1 MNATSSLSET
11 NINRATLAQLS
22 ISAAELWQ
30 QLENCPEDTDLTNVY
45 SQLLD
50 IQNASEAKIDA
61 IAFVADQ
68 LKLDLEIWEER
79 VKRITQLYA
88 NIIQRRR
95 NQLNS
100 LKAYLLGLYKLGL
113 LPEQLIGTERR
124 IDFQNSPPSV
134 VLTVAPESLPPEFQ
148 AVKVSAK
155 NSEIMAAHKAGEDV
169 SKFAQITTEKHV
181 RFRHLTKSSR
191 GKK

>member
-30 QLENCPEDTDLTNVY
+30 QLENCPEDTDLTDVY

-79 VKRITQLYA
+79 VKRITQLYT

-100 LKAYLLGLYKLGL
+100 LNGPTGKLLIIYLSGY
-113 LPEQLIGTERR
+113 
-124 IDFQNSPPSV
+124 
-134 VLTVAPESLPPEFQ
+134 
-148 AVKVSAK
+148 
-155 NSEIMAAHKAGEDV
+155 
-169 SKFAQITTEKHV
+169 
-181 RFRHLTKSSR
+181 SSS
-191 GKK
+191 